1 MTVAQQQNVDDCK
14 EENADLVC
22 KMPSGFVVMGKSQF
36 LRGYCILR
44 SDPVVGSIN
53 DLRHEQRAQFLEDM
67 VLIGD
72 AIMEVTGAYRM
83 NYFIAGNFD
92 PLLHA
97 HIVPRYLSEPE
108 QYRKGLPW
116 LYPGFEDEA
125 AHFDLARDASLKLAI
140 EKSIQKH
147 VQIRSN
153 GRKER
158 TEQ

>member
-1 MTVAQQQNVDDCK
+1 M
-14 EENADLVC
+14 VC
-22 KMPSGFVVMGKSQF
+22 SVPSGLVVMSKTQF

-53 DLRHEQRAQFLEDM
+53 DLNETQRAQFLKDM
-67 VLIGD
+67 VLVGD

-116 LYPGFEDEA
+116 LYPGFEDEPAQFA
-125 AHFDLARDASLKLAI
+125 AERDAPLMRAI
-140 EKSIQKH
+140 EITIQKH
-147 VQIRSN
+147 LQNRSHE
-153 GRKER
+153 K
-158 TEQ
+158 

>member
-1 MTVAQQQNVDDCK
+1 MSKT
-14 EENADLVC
+14 
-22 KMPSGFVVMGKSQF
+22 QF

-53 DLRHEQRAQFLEDM
+53 DLNETQRAQFLKDM
-67 VLIGD
+67 VLAGD

-83 NYFIAGNFD
+83 NYLIAGNFD

-116 LYPGFEDEA
+116 LYPGFEDEPA
-125 AHFDLARDASLKLAI
+125 QFVAERDAPLMRAI
-140 EKSIQKH
+140 GITIQKH
-147 VQIRSN
+147 MQNRSHE
-153 GRKER
+153 K
-158 TEQ
+158 